1 MDSKSILNTENYK
14 KKLDFNIEEVYS
26 NYIKL
31 MDKYNTTVLT
41 SINIINHQYFKYI
54 YLKGIESLTHIFN
67 FLIFYTKNMSLT
79 YHHCEKSLFYYIE
92 FIGQIGDD
100 NHTFLQLN
108 SKDAVLFIYKKTI
121 FDIDDNIKK
130 NINISES
137 EKIIIDK
144 INIFSDM
151 YKNTVNIIVNSN
163 NIDNVSLIEN
173 RNNLYLENFVLI
185 NDIFNI
191 IISKNKNN
199 NTSSNILY
207 CYKITKN
214 LLQKKYDLSNTLCKT
229 IFNTISKQFEKK
241 KGKLENIY
249 NNINSNDFDIHHNNN
264 EFIKN
269 YLIS

>member
-14 KKLDFNIEEVYS
+14 KKLDFDIEEAYS

-41 SINIINHQYFKYI
+41 SINIIKHQYFKYV
-54 YLKGIESLTHIFN
+54 YLKGVESLTHIFT
-67 FLIFYTKNMSLT
+67 FLIFYTKNMPLT

-130 NINISES
+130 DIITTEF
-137 EKIIIDK
+137 EKSIFDK
-144 INIFSDM
+144 INLFTNL
-151 YKNTVNIIVNSN
+151 YKNTVNIVVNSN
-163 NIDNVSLIEN
+163 NIDIVSELEN
-173 RNNLYLENFVLI
+173 RNNLYQENFVLV
-185 NDIFNI
+185 NDIFNL

-199 NTSSNILY
+199 NTSSNITY
-207 CYKITKN
+207 YYKITKK
-214 LLQKKYDLSNTLCKT
+214 LLLKKYNLNNTVCKT
-229 IFNTISKQFEKK
+229 IFHTISKQFEKK
-241 KGKLENIY
+241 KNKLENIY
-249 NNINSNDFDIHHNNN
+249 ININSNEFDTHHNNN